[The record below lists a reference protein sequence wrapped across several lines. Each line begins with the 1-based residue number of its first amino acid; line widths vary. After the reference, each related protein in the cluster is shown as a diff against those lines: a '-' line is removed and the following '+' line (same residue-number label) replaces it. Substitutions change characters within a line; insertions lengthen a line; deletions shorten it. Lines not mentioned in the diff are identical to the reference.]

1 MSAVHHFS
9 TLWGK
14 DQEKILSAVIE
25 WSSTDSV
32 AYEDEEDVITHW
44 MSFENKEGSVTY
56 HTLFKFARLM
66 RFEWPKEK
74 LDKKGNPSG
83 KPLVNEYANF
93 KYLLDYYEISIFHE
107 PYSNA
112 LYVNADEAILEKYF
126 TSIKSRMFFGK
137 FGPFTKEDLLFKLW
151 RLAQDNHYDNC
162 TFSTISPLARSYLR
176 DNVDQFNL
184 LEKWLSTESRE
195 LPKDLIEHDT
205 SIENSTIDYLISCIR
220 FNNQQNIEL
229 ARVYLKAFF
238 FGIVMP
244 VYNPKRIWPEHN
256 FMLILTG
263 PENCRKTSFFNAIV
277 PRQLKDLLISHPNE
291 TLGSGK
297 SIRDFMIHLTSSA
310 VMVIDEFETLF
321 NKRNESMFKALVTCD
336 SVDYVPIYSKT
347 VVNAHRTAALAGTT
361 NQRKLPLE
369 QDSSRRVALIEV
381 DWIDTDKLM
390 SINWHH
396 FYRELVRRGKELMKK
411 NIYPWKLSQAAIDK
425 QYQENE
431 RFRSPNDLEIII
443 KELYNFEYEFPGLDV
458 VKSVQTDKTWLSSP
472 TDISGTIKQRY
483 PSINIKPS
491 ALRNTLERLCGK
503 WTHTKRLSREMPS
516 CTGYIQSGV
525 VKQEQWTRYFMP
537 PKLTEFKPE

>member
-1 MSAVHHFS
+1 
-9 TLWGK
+9 
-14 DQEKILSAVIE
+14 
-25 WSSTDSV
+25 
-32 AYEDEEDVITHW
+32 
-44 MSFENKEGSVTY
+44 
-56 HTLFKFARLM
+56 
-66 RFEWPKEK
+66 
-74 LDKKGNPSG
+74 
-83 KPLVNEYANF
+83 
-93 KYLLDYYEISIFHE
+93 
-107 PYSNA
+107 
-112 LYVNADEAILEKYF
+112 
-126 TSIKSRMFFGK
+126 
-137 FGPFTKEDLLFKLW
+137 
-151 RLAQDNHYDNC
+151 
-162 TFSTISPLARSYLR
+162 
-176 DNVDQFNL
+176 
-184 LEKWLSTESRE
+184 
-195 LPKDLIEHDT
+195 
-205 SIENSTIDYLISCIR
+205 
-220 FNNQQNIEL
+220 
-229 ARVYLKAFF
+229 
-238 FGIVMP
+238 
-244 VYNPKRIWPEHN
+244 
-256 FMLILTG
+256 
-263 PENCRKTSFFNAIV
+263 
-277 PRQLKDLLISHPNE
+277 LKDLLISHPNE

-516 CTGYIQSGV
+516 CTGYIQNGV
-525 VKQEQWTRYFMP
+525 VKQGQWTRYFMP